1 MTFSDLIQIGIDN
14 YDDMFNI
21 LKEIKNLPSAIKR
34 IGLIFYFKKK
44 IFVNIDS
51 CFK

>member
-21 LKEIKNLPSAIKR
+21 LKEIKNLPSSIKR
-34 IGLIFYFKKK
+34 IGLSFLLLYKLYFSVY
-44 IFVNIDS
+44 F
-51 CFK
+51 

>member
-21 LKEIKNLPSAIKR
+21 LKEIKNLPSAIKK
-34 IGLIFYFKKK
+34 IGRLNFK
-44 IFVNIDS
+44 VNL
-51 CFK
+51 F